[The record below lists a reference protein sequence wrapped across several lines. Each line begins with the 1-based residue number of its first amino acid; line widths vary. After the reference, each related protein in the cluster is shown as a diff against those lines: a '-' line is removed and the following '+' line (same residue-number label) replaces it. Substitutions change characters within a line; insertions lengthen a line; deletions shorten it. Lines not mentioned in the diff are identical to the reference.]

1 MLSRLANRCAGS
13 VKRGDSRQVSDR
25 SLVEK
30 KVVQAPAKPL
40 VSRRT
45 VLSKSILPPNV
56 LSAQYA
62 VRGPLVV
69 RAVEI
74 EKALKKGEKF
84 PFSRITYCNVRPSKR
99 DHGSKEFKEEIG
111 REEEQ

>member
-1 MLSRLANRCAGS
+1 MLSRLANRCYGA
-13 VKRGDSRQVSDR
+13 VKRGDARTGGDR

-30 KVVQAPAKPL
+30 KVVSAPVKSS

-45 VLSKSILPPNV
+45 LLSKSILPPNV

-84 PFSRITYCNVRPSKR
+84 PFSRVTYCNVRLLWIR
-99 DHGSKEFKEEIG
+99 LWCMNL
-111 REEEQ
+111 

>member
-1 MLSRLANRCAGS
+1 MLSRLANRCANG

-30 KVVQAPAKPL
+30 KVAPAPVKPL

-84 PFSRITYCNVRPSKR
+84 PFSRITYCNVRPKTR
-99 DHGSKEFKEEIG
+99 DYGVKSMKEEDG
-111 REEEQ
+111 R

>member
-1 MLSRLANRCAGS
+1 MLSRLANRCSAAA
-13 VKRGDSRQVSDR
+13 KRGETRQNGCLS
-25 SLVEK
+25 SGEK
-30 KVVQAPAKPL
+30 KVAPAPVKPF

-45 VLSKSILPPNV
+45 ALSKSILPPNV

-84 PFSRITYCNVRPSKR
+84 PFSRITYCNVRVS
-99 DHGSKEFKEEIG
+99 
-111 REEEQ
+111 